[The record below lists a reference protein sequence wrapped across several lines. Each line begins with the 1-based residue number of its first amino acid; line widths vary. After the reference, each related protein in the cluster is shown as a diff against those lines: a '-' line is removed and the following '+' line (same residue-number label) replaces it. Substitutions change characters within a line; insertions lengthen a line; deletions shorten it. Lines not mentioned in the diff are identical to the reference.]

1 MGTRLGLAVLVLA
14 AGVTPA
20 PALAA
25 DAVDPL
31 GDAVEAVE
39 AVVVPRDPPPPEV
52 SGRTSARDGRLRSG
66 CRRYRF
72 RYAVT
77 TPHDD
82 WSLEVSIV
90 DRSGKG
96 VMSAAM
102 LGPNDPKSARVT
114 YTLCRWA
121 TRPGRFRIR
130 GKLTSYD
137 GSEET
142 VVRMP
147 TTTFRLRRPK

>member
-1 MGTRLGLAVLVLA
+1 MRTRLGLAALVIA
-14 AGVTPA
+14 TGAPA
-20 PALAA
+20 PVAAA
-25 DAVDPL
+25 DATDPL
-31 GDAVEAVE
+31 TEAVE
-39 AVVVPRDPPPPEV
+39 AVVAPRDPPPPEV
-52 SGRTSARDGRLRSG
+52 SGRTSARNGTLRKG

-82 WSLEVSIV
+82 WTLDVSIV
-90 DRSGKG
+90 DRRGKG
-96 VMSAAM
+96 VMSGAM

-121 TRPGRFRIR
+121 TRPGKFRIR
-130 GKLTSYD
+130 ARLTSYD

-142 VVRMP
+142 VVRVP
-147 TTTFRLRRPK
+147 TTTFRLRRPA